1 MLQIELIYLFRI
13 KRVSCVIS
21 KNLRQITELTLMTY
35 SIVRW
40 VCYVAWRHGIFV
52 RTWRARNGR
61 RGKRSKKTVIC
72 VMIQYS
78 LVRGIVLVAE
88 KIVRLVMCCGGSLL
102 LFGNEKIS
110 LELLLLSKVCNIG
123 IRRDWVGCH
132 CVLILRPIIHS
143 PSFRRWNVIDII
155 WSIDRGRRI
164 EKQRGCGSWTDIVVY
179 WIIWVSVWTKGGR
192 IRGSNNVVCLH
203 SIINPKTCI
212 LQGATAIVYIP
223 WL

>member
-1 MLQIELIYLFRI
+1 MQIEFIHLFRV
-13 KRVSCVIS
+13 KRVSRVIS
-21 KNLRQITELTLMTY
+21 KDLRQITELALMIY
-35 SIVRW
+35 SIVW
-40 VCYVAWRHGIFV
+40 WFCYVVWRHGIFV

-61 RGKRSKKTVIC
+61 GGEWTKKPVIC

-88 KIVRLVMCCGGSLL
+88 KIVWLVMCCGGSLL

-132 CVLILRPIIHS
+132 CVLIWRPIIHS
-143 PSFRRWNVIDII
+143 SSFRCWNVIDII
-155 WSIDRGRRI
+155 WSIDGGRRI
-164 EKQRGCGSWTDIVVY
+164 KKQRGCGSWTDIVVY
-179 WIIWVSVWTKGGR
+179 WVIWVSVCSKGGR
-192 IRGSNNVVCLH
+192 VGGGNNIVGLP
-203 SIINPKTCI
+203 SIINPQACV